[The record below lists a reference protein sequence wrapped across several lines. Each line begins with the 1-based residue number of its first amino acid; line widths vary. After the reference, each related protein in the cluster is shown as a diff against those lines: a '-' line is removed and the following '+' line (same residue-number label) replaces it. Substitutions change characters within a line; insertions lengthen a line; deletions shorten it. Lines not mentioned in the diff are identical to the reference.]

1 MYHEIEKTEIQLI
14 EDSIAI
20 IMEFIATIEENS
32 PNETKEKL
40 KVKVKVL
47 KERAKEIHALNNSMQ
62 NYRIFLYWFMDEIKI
77 RNEIQNLLL
86 QICVLEEKYHDAIK
100 NVEFQELKNKI
111 RSEIKDIQVRVK
123 ALEKLLAD
131 K

>member
-1 MYHEIEKTEIQLI
+1 
-14 EDSIAI
+14 
-20 IMEFIATIEENS
+20 
-32 PNETKEKL
+32 
-40 KVKVKVL
+40 
-47 KERAKEIHALNNSMQ
+47 
-62 NYRIFLYWFMDEIKI
+62 MDEIKI

-123 ALEKLLAD
+123 ALEKLLSD

>member
-1 MYHEIEKTEIQLI
+1 
-14 EDSIAI
+14 
-20 IMEFIATIEENS
+20 
-32 PNETKEKL
+32 
-40 KVKVKVL
+40 
-47 KERAKEIHALNNSMQ
+47 
-62 NYRIFLYWFMDEIKI
+62 MDEIKI

-86 QICVLEEKYHDAIK
+86 QICVLKEKYHDAIK